1 MKQRTSNL
9 KDYKLY
15 TLTELE
21 GLLGI
26 THRTLLTHIKDKKL
40 KASKIA
46 GKWRITER
54 NLKLYLKGEAK
65 TNERK

>member
-26 THRTLLTHIKDKKL
+26 THRTLLTHIKNKKL
-40 KASKIA
+40 KGAKIA
-46 GKWRITER
+46 GKWRITEKA
-54 NLKLYLKGEAK
+54 LKLYLKGESGK
-65 TNERK
+65 